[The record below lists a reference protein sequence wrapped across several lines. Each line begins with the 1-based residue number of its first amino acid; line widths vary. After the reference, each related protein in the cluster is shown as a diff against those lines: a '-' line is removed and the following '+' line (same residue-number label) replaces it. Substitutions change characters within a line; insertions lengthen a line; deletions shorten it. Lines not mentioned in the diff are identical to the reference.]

1 MLRWRPDTCSCVLE
15 YNGSNEKANLA
26 KVVNLCPSHAN
37 ADEAHDDNILK
48 NRAVGKVHEAVV
60 AKDPSVGP
68 EEISWRF
75 DRNRQLFLKVPSR
88 TTLNVAERVLVQ
100 TELTQL
106 SAKVVLE

>member
-1 MLRWRPDTCSCVLE
+1 
-15 YNGSNEKANLA
+15 
-26 KVVNLCPSHAN
+26 VVNLCSAHAN
-37 ADEAHDDNILK
+37 ADEAHADNILK
-48 NRAVGKVHEAVV
+48 NRAVGKVHELVK

-75 DRNRQLFLKVPSR
+75 DGSRRLFVKAPTR
-88 TTLNVAERVLVQ
+88 TSLTLPDRVSVQ